1 MKLNSNFGQR
11 SNIQLKFTDQIAA
24 YILEK
29 ELDLKHLT
37 IILPSE
43 RAKKYI
49 AASLFRLHNKPF
61 LAPKMVTID
70 RWIRDLSEKTVIDK
84 TRVLLR
90 LFEIQLKNAKTEEDR
105 SFDEFL
111 TWGNMLLS
119 DFDELDRYLLDSR
132 QLFKNLADIKEIEN
146 WSFGNEVLTESQKR
160 FMEFWDRLPA
170 YYTEL
175 NNALDKEGVC
185 YMGKAYR
192 YVAENLDAVFKEDK
206 QAHFLFAG
214 FNALS
219 PAEIS
224 IMKQLHQMGRDHILI
239 NADAFYLHSQSH
251 EAGRFLR
258 DLKTALGVRELPFVQ
273 NELAIVKKEIEVI
286 ECAQTAGQ
294 AKVAGTLLNEMS
306 EEEIAETLVL
316 LADESLIVPLL
327 KNLPKKIGKANITL
341 GLPLRNTSLRTW
353 VEILF
358 GIQENKLRFR
368 SEGIYFNDLQKL
380 WNHPFVSAIL
390 PKEEKDRII
399 TIEHEIIKRNSI
411 FVSLDKLE
419 IGPIGNHLMQLI
431 YKPWKENWVDGLA
444 AIRKLSNEIYKNLK
458 EEFEF
463 EKAVIQGF
471 DNALIDF
478 GNIVSE
484 GIPVMS
490 LRSFK
495 SLFNQH
501 WSLKSIAYH
510 GNPLD
515 GLQIM
520 GLLET
525 RLLDFETIICLGMN
539 EGTMPPTNPIQ
550 TMIPMDLRSFFGL
563 PTPREK
569 QGLFAH
575 HFYRLLHSA
584 KKMYITYTSAQE
596 KVGSNEASRYLLQLE
611 LELSRLNSNIQL
623 TKRFYTIPQ
632 QAKEIS
638 NHTIPKTPEIVAR
651 MDDLFAQSTSAS
663 MLKKFAACPL
673 DFYYQ
678 YVMEFG
684 EEEKVEEEVENNTF
698 GTFIHN
704 ALEEMYQPFAR
715 FNKNGEEVSPPPP
728 NITSFDIDHMLKHYE
743 YEIHKQFLKHFNDDA
758 EAFNKGKNLLSY
770 KMALELTERFLKKE
784 KEFLTEQTEPVF
796 IESLERELRTELEV
810 DVSGTKKKV
819 ALRGFVDRIDS
830 IGGKIRIIDYK
841 SGKVAQADTETSKTK
856 LDIDQL
862 VKNCLDIK
870 KKHVLQLIMYCY
882 LYKANFNIL
891 PREASI
897 ISFINI
903 HEGVFKLETG
913 NLSLEEVVDLF
924 PEILQKILEQIY
936 DPTLEFEHNSKSF
949 VSFCAYC

>member
-1 MKLNSNFGQR
+1 M
-11 SNIQLKFTDQIAA
+11 KFTDQIAH
-24 YILEK
+24 YIK
-29 ELDLKHLT
+29 ENDLNLSHLT
-37 IILPSE
+37 IVLPSE

-49 AASLFRLHNKPF
+49 SASLFKAFQKPL
-61 LAPKMVTID
+61 LAPKMITID
-70 RWIRDLSEKTVIDK
+70 RWVRNLSEKTVIDK

-90 LFEIQLKNAKTEEDR
+90 LFEIQLKDAKTIEDH

-119 DFDELDRYLLDSR
+119 DFDELDRYLLNSKE
-132 QLFKNLADIKEIEN
+132 LFSNLADIKEIEN
-146 WSFGNEVLTESQKR
+146 WSFGNEFLTDSQKR
-160 FMEFWDRLPA
+160 FMEFWDRLPS
-170 YYTEL
+170 YYTAL
-175 NNALDKEGVC
+175 NAVLDKEGVC

-192 YVAENLDAVFKEDK
+192 FVAENLDAVFKEDK
-206 QAHFLFAG
+206 EAHFLFAG

-224 IMKQLHQMGRDHILI
+224 VMKQLNQMGRGHILI
-239 NADAFYLHSQSH
+239 NADKFYLESESH

-258 DLKTALGVRELPFVQ
+258 DLKVKLGLREMPFVVDKLLH
-273 NELAIVKKEIEVI
+273 EAKEIEII

-294 AKVAGTLLNEMS
+294 AKVAGTILEEMS
-306 EEEIAETLVL
+306 EEEIANSLIL

-358 GIQENKLRFR
+358 GIQENKMRFK
-368 SEGIYFNDLQKL
+368 SEGVYFNDLQKL

-390 PKEEKDRII
+390 PKIEKEKII
-399 TIEHEIIKRNSI
+399 TIEHGIIKSNSI
-411 FVSLDKLE
+411 FLSLDKIE
-419 IGPIGNHLMQLI
+419 IGPVGNQLMKLV
-431 YKPWKENWVDGLA
+431 YKPWKENWQEGLIS
-444 AIRKLSNEIYKNLK
+444 IRNLSNEIFKNLK
-458 EEFEF
+458 DEFAF
-463 EKAVIQGF
+463 EKAVLQGF

-484 GIPVMS
+484 GIPKMS

-495 SLFNQH
+495 TLFNQH
-501 WSLKSIAYH
+501 WNLKSIAYH
-510 GNPLD
+510 GNPLE

-525 RLLDFETIICLGMN
+525 RLLDFERIICLGMN
-539 EGTMPPTNPIQ
+539 EGSMPPTNPIQ
-550 TMIPMDLRSFFGL
+550 TMIPMDLRNYFGL

-575 HFYRLLHSA
+575 HFYRLLHSCT
-584 KKMYITYTSAQE
+584 KMHVTYTSAQE

-611 LELSRLNSNIQL
+611 LELSRLNTAIKL

-632 QAKEIS
+632 VDKKINKQ
-638 NHTIPKTPEIVAR
+638 TIAKTPEIIGR
-651 MDDLFAQSTSAS
+651 MDEIFAKSTSAS
-663 MLKKFAACPL
+663 MLKKYAACPL

-704 ALEEMYQPFAR
+704 ALETMYTPFAR
-715 FNKNGEEVSPPPP
+715 FNKDGEKVNPAPPA
-728 NITSFDIDHMLKHYE
+728 ITSFDIDHMLKHYE
-743 YEIHKQFLKHFNDDA
+743 YELNQEFSKHFNNDK
-758 EAFNKGKNLLSY
+758 EAFSKGKNLLSY

-784 KEFLTEQTEPVF
+784 KEFLSEQTEPVF
-796 IESLERELRTELEV
+796 IESLERELRTELELEIF
-810 DVSGTKKKV
+810 GEKKKV
-819 ALRGFVDRIDS
+819 NLKGFVDRIDS
-830 IGGKIRIIDYK
+830 IGGKYRIIDYK
-841 SGKVAQADTETSKTK
+841 SGKVSQGDTETNKK
-856 LDIDQL
+856 VDKDVL
-862 VKNCLDIK
+862 VKNCLN

-882 LYKANFNIL
+882 LFKVNFNEM

-903 HEGVFKLETG
+903 NDGVFKLDTA
-913 NLSLEEVVDLF
+913 NFSLEEVVDLF
-924 PEILQKILEQIY
+924 PEILQQIVEKMY
-936 DPTLEFEHNSKSF
+936 NTEEDFEHDATKQF
-949 VSFCAYC
+949 SFCAYC

>member
-1 MKLNSNFGQR
+1 M
-11 SNIQLKFTDQIAA
+11 KFTDQIAY
-24 YILEK
+24 YIK
-29 ELDLKHLT
+29 ENDLNLSHLT
-37 IILPSE
+37 IVLPSE

-49 AASLFRLHNKPF
+49 SASLFKAFQKPL

-70 RWIRDLSEKTVIDK
+70 RWVRNLSEQTVIDK

-90 LFEIQLKNAKTEEDR
+90 LFEIQLKDAKTIEDH

-119 DFDELDRYLLDSR
+119 DFDELDRYLLNSKE
-132 QLFKNLADIKEIEN
+132 LFSNLADIKEIEN
-146 WSFGNEVLTESQKR
+146 WSFGNEFLTDSQKR
-160 FMEFWDRLPA
+160 FMEFWDRLPS
-170 YYTEL
+170 YYTAL
-175 NNALDKEGVC
+175 NTVLDKEGVC

-192 YVAENLDAVFKEDK
+192 FVAENLDAVFKEDK
-206 QAHFLFAG
+206 EAHFLFAG

-224 IMKQLHQMGRDHILI
+224 VMKQLNQMGRGHILI
-239 NADAFYLHSQSH
+239 NADKFYVESESH

-258 DLKTALGVRELPFVQ
+258 DLKVKLGLREMPFVVDKLLH
-273 NELAIVKKEIEVI
+273 EAKEIEII

-294 AKVAGTLLNEMS
+294 AKVAGTILEEMS
-306 EEEIAETLVL
+306 EEEIANSLIL

-358 GIQENKLRFR
+358 GIQENKMRFK
-368 SEGIYFNDLQKL
+368 SEGVYFNDLQKL

-390 PKEEKDRII
+390 PKGEKERII
-399 TIEHEIIKRNSI
+399 IIEHGIIRSNSI
-411 FVSLDKLE
+411 FLSLDKIE
-419 IGPIGNHLMQLI
+419 IGPVGNQLMKLV
-431 YKPWKENWVDGLA
+431 YKPWKENWQEGLIS
-444 AIRKLSNEIYKNLK
+444 IRNLSNEIFKNLK
-458 EEFEF
+458 DEFAF
-463 EKAVIQGF
+463 EKAVLQGF

-484 GIPVMS
+484 GIPKMS

-495 SLFNQH
+495 TLFNQH
-501 WSLKSIAYH
+501 WNLKSIAYH
-510 GNPLD
+510 GNPLE

-525 RLLDFETIICLGMN
+525 RLLDFERIICLGMN
-539 EGTMPPTNPIQ
+539 EGSMPPTNPIQ
-550 TMIPMDLRSFFGL
+550 TMIPMDLRNYLGL

-575 HFYRLLHSA
+575 HFYRLLHSCT
-584 KKMYITYTSAQE
+584 KMHVTYTSAQE

-611 LELSRLNSNIQL
+611 LELSRLNTAIKL

-632 QAKEIS
+632 ADKKINKQ
-638 NHTIPKTPEIVAR
+638 TIAKTPEIIGR
-651 MDDLFAQSTSAS
+651 MDEIFAKSTSAS
-663 MLKKFAACPL
+663 MLKKYAACPL

-704 ALEEMYQPFAR
+704 ALETMYTPFAR
-715 FNKNGEEVSPPPP
+715 FNKDGEKVNPAPPA
-728 NITSFDIDHMLKHYE
+728 ITSFDIDHMLKHYE
-743 YEIHKQFLKHFNDDA
+743 YELNQEFSKHFNNDK
-758 EAFNKGKNLLSY
+758 EAFSKGKNLLSY

-784 KEFLTEQTEPVF
+784 KKFLSEQTEPVF
-796 IESLERELRTELEV
+796 IESLERELRTELELEIF
-810 DVSGTKKKV
+810 GEKKKV
-819 ALRGFVDRIDS
+819 NLKGFVDRIDS
-830 IGGKIRIIDYK
+830 IGGKYRIIDYK
-841 SGKVAQADTETSKTK
+841 SGKVSQGDTETNKK
-856 LDIDQL
+856 VDKDVL
-862 VKNCLDIK
+862 VKNCLN

-882 LYKANFNIL
+882 LFKVNFNEM

-903 HEGVFKLETG
+903 NDGVFKLDTA
-913 NLSLEEVVDLF
+913 NFSLEEVVDLF
-924 PEILQKILEQIY
+924 PEILQQIVEKMY
-936 DPTLEFEHNSKSF
+936 NTQEDFEHDATKQF
-949 VSFCAYC
+949 SFCAYC

>member
-1 MKLNSNFGQR
+1 M
-11 SNIQLKFTDQIAA
+11 KFTDQIAH
-24 YILEK
+24 YIK
-29 ELDLKHLT
+29 ENDLNLSHLT
-37 IILPSE
+37 IVLPSE

-49 AASLFRLHNKPF
+49 SASLFKAYQKPL
-61 LAPKMVTID
+61 LAPKMITID
-70 RWIRDLSEKTVIDK
+70 RWVRNLSEKTVIDK

-90 LFEIQLKNAKTEEDR
+90 LFEIQLKDAKTIEDH

-119 DFDELDRYLLDSR
+119 DFDELDRYLLNSKE
-132 QLFKNLADIKEIEN
+132 LFSNLADIKEIEN
-146 WSFGNEVLTESQKR
+146 WSFGNEFLTDSQKR
-160 FMEFWDRLPA
+160 FMEFWDRLPS
-170 YYTEL
+170 YYTAL
-175 NNALDKEGVC
+175 NAVLDKEGVC

-192 YVAENLDAVFKEDK
+192 FVSENLDAVFKEDK
-206 QAHFLFAG
+206 EAHFLFAG

-224 IMKQLHQMGRDHILI
+224 VMKQLNQMGRGHVLI
-239 NADAFYLHSQSH
+239 SADKFYLESESH

-258 DLKTALGVRELPFVQ
+258 DLKVKLGLREMPFVVDKLLH
-273 NELAIVKKEIEVI
+273 EAKEIEII

-294 AKVAGTLLNEMS
+294 AKVAGTILEEMS
-306 EEEIAETLVL
+306 EEEIANSLIL

-358 GIQENKLRFR
+358 GIQENKMRFK
-368 SEGIYFNDLQKL
+368 SEGVYFNDLQKL

-390 PKEEKDRII
+390 PKGEKERII
-399 TIEHEIIKRNSI
+399 IIEHGIIRSNSI
-411 FVSLDKLE
+411 FLSLDKIE
-419 IGPIGNHLMQLI
+419 IGPVGNQLMKLV
-431 YKPWKENWVDGLA
+431 YKPWKENWQEGLIS
-444 AIRKLSNEIYKNLK
+444 IRNLSNEIFKNLK
-458 EEFEF
+458 DEFAF
-463 EKAVIQGF
+463 EKAVLQGF

-484 GIPVMS
+484 GIPKMS

-495 SLFNQH
+495 TLFNQH
-501 WSLKSIAYH
+501 WNLKSIAYH
-510 GNPLD
+510 GNPLE

-525 RLLDFETIICLGMN
+525 RLLDFERIICLGMN
-539 EGTMPPTNPIQ
+539 EGSMPPTNPIQ
-550 TMIPMDLRSFFGL
+550 TMIPMDLRNYFGL

-575 HFYRLLHSA
+575 HFYRLLHSCT
-584 KKMYITYTSAQE
+584 KMHVTYTSAQE

-611 LELSRLNSNIQL
+611 LELSRLNTDIKL

-632 QAKEIS
+632 ADKKINKQ
-638 NHTIPKTPEIVAR
+638 TIAKTPEIIGR
-651 MDDLFAQSTSAS
+651 MDEIFAKSTSAS
-663 MLKKFAACPL
+663 MLKKYAACPL

-704 ALEEMYQPFAR
+704 ALETMYTPFAR
-715 FNKNGEEVSPPPP
+715 FNKDGEKVNPAPPA
-728 NITSFDIDHMLKHYE
+728 ITSFDIDHMLKHYE
-743 YEIHKQFLKHFNDDA
+743 YELNQEFSKHFNNDK
-758 EAFNKGKNLLSY
+758 EAFSKGKNLLSY

-784 KEFLTEQTEPVF
+784 KEFLSEQTEPVF
-796 IESLERELRTELEV
+796 IESLERELRTELELEIF
-810 DVSGTKKKV
+810 GEKKKV
-819 ALRGFVDRIDS
+819 NLKGFVDRIDS
-830 IGGKIRIIDYK
+830 IGGKYRIIDYK
-841 SGKVAQADTETSKTK
+841 SGKVSQGDTETNKK
-856 LDIDQL
+856 VDKDVL
-862 VKNCLDIK
+862 VTNCLN

-882 LYKANFNIL
+882 LFKVNFNEM

-903 HEGVFKLETG
+903 NDGVFKLDTA
-913 NLSLEEVVDLF
+913 NFSLEEVVDLF
-924 PEILQKILEQIY
+924 PEILQEIVEKMYNTEE
-936 DPTLEFEHNSKSF
+936 DFEHDATKQF
-949 VSFCAYC
+949 SFCAYC

>member
-1 MKLNSNFGQR
+1 
-11 SNIQLKFTDQIAA
+11 
-24 YILEK
+24 
-29 ELDLKHLT
+29 
-37 IILPSE
+37 
-43 RAKKYI
+43 
-49 AASLFRLHNKPF
+49 
-61 LAPKMVTID
+61 
-70 RWIRDLSEKTVIDK
+70 VIDK

-90 LFEIQLKNAKTEEDR
+90 LFEIQLKDAKTIEDH

-119 DFDELDRYLLDSR
+119 DFDELDRYLLNSKE
-132 QLFKNLADIKEIEN
+132 LFSNLADIKEIEN
-146 WSFGNEVLTESQKR
+146 WSFGNEFLTDSQKR

-170 YYTEL
+170 YYTAL
-175 NNALDKEGVC
+175 NAVLDKEGVC

-192 YVAENLDAVFKEDK
+192 FVAENLGAVFKEDK
-206 QAHFLFAG
+206 DAHFLFAG

-224 IMKQLHQMGRDHILI
+224 VMKQLNQMGRGHILI
-239 NADAFYLHSQSH
+239 NADKFYLESESH

-258 DLKTALGVRELPFVQ
+258 DLKVKLGLREMPFVVDKLLH
-273 NELAIVKKEIEVI
+273 EAKEIEII

-294 AKVAGTLLNEMS
+294 AKVAGTILEEMS
-306 EEEIAETLVL
+306 QEEIANSLIL

-358 GIQENKLRFR
+358 GIQENKMRFK
-368 SEGIYFNDLQKL
+368 SEGVYFNDLQRL

-390 PKEEKDRII
+390 PKEEKERII
-399 TIEHEIIKRNSI
+399 TIEHGIIRSNSI
-411 FVSLDKLE
+411 FLSLDKIE
-419 IGPIGNHLMQLI
+419 IGPVGNQLMKLV
-431 YKPWKENWVDGLA
+431 YKPWKENWQEGLVS
-444 AIRKLSNEIYKNLK
+444 IRNLSNEIFKNLK
-458 EEFEF
+458 DEFAF
-463 EKAVIQGF
+463 EKAILQGF

-484 GIPVMS
+484 GIPKMS

-495 SLFNQH
+495 TLFNQH
-501 WSLKSIAYH
+501 WNLKSIAYH
-510 GNPLD
+510 GNPLE

-525 RLLDFETIICLGMN
+525 RLLDFERIICLGMN
-539 EGTMPPTNPIQ
+539 EGSMPPTNPIQ
-550 TMIPMDLRSFFGL
+550 TMIPMDLRSYFGL

-575 HFYRLLHSA
+575 HFYRLLHSCT
-584 KKMYITYTSAQE
+584 KMYVTYTSAQE
-596 KVGSNEASRYLLQLE
+596 KIGSNEASRYLLQLE
-611 LELSRLNSNIQL
+611 LELSRLNTAIKL

-632 QAKEIS
+632 EEKKIDTKS
-638 NHTIPKTPEIVAR
+638 IPKTPEILAR
-651 MDDLFAQSTSAS
+651 MDEIFAKSTSAS
-663 MLKKFAACPL
+663 MLKKYAACPL

-704 ALEEMYQPFAR
+704 ALETMYTPFAR
-715 FNKNGEEVSPPPP
+715 FNKEGEKVDPAPPA
-728 NITSFDIDHMLKHYE
+728 ITSFDIDHMLKHYE
-743 YEIHKQFLKHFNDDA
+743 YEINKEFSKHFNDDK
-758 EAFNKGKNLLSY
+758 EAFSKGKNLLSY
-770 KMALELTERFLKKE
+770 RMALELTERFLKKE

-796 IESLERELRTELEV
+796 IESLERELRAELEL
-810 DVSGTKKKV
+810 DIFGEKKKV
-819 ALRGFVDRIDS
+819 NLKGFVDRIDS
-830 IGGKIRIIDYK
+830 IGGKCRIIDYK
-841 SGKVAQADTETSKTK
+841 SGKVSQGDTETNKK
-856 LDIDQL
+856 VDIDVL
-862 VKNCLDIK
+862 VRNCLD

-882 LYKANFNIL
+882 LFKVNYNEM

-903 HEGVFKLETG
+903 KDGVFKLDTSTFS
-913 NLSLEEVVDLF
+913 LSEVVDLF
-924 PEILQKILEQIY
+924 PEILQKILEKMY
-936 DPTLEFEHNSKSF
+936 NTEEDFEHDASDQYS
-949 VSFCAYC
+949 YCSYC